1 MGISNANT
9 ALLLAA
15 KAKGIKFGN
24 TATLGVQSFW
34 PTKKEFCKMAAS
46 FNISEFPEKVLS
58 EIGTCGAKF
67 LKYLGAEDVSEIDA
81 SDFEG
86 ARIIHDMN
94 LPISS
99 EHWGKFDFIYDG
111 GSIEHIYKTDQ
122 VFSNVGKLLKNGG
135 TFACSTCANNLLG
148 HGFYQF
154 SPELFFRVFTESNGW
169 NLISVMLCEHQK
181 MPLKF
186 WKVTDP
192 EKLKKRI
199 EIQNK
204 EQVYILILAQKIND
218 VDQIKIPQQ
227 SDYKQAWESNSVID
241 GASTSIAKNSFF
253 KKIHK
258 RILWQW
264 YVLTNSNKHPWTS
277 THARVG
283 FKQPGLTKLN
293 YSDLACGRF

>member
-15 KAKGIKFGN
+15 KAKGINFGK

-34 PTKKEFCKMAAS
+34 PTKKEFCKMAEA
-46 FNISEFPEKVLS
+46 FNISESPEKVLS
-58 EIGTCGAKF
+58 EIGSCGSKF
-67 LKYLGAEDVSEIDA
+67 LKYLGAESVSEIDA

-86 ARIIHDMN
+86 AKIIHDMN
-94 LPISS
+94 LPVSP
-99 EHWGKFDFIYDG
+99 EHWGRFDFIYDG

-122 VFSNVGKLLKNGG
+122 VLSNVGKMLKNGG

-154 SPELFFRVFTESNGW
+154 SPELFFRVFTERNGW
-169 NLISVMLCEHQK
+169 KLTSVMLCEHQK
-181 MPLKF
+181 KPLTF
-186 WKVTDP
+186 WKVSDP
-192 EKLKKRI
+192 AILKKRI

-218 VDQIKIPQQ
+218 IDQIQIPQQ
-227 SDYKQAWESNSVID
+227 SDYKSAWDANVLIEQKSNPD
-241 GASTSIAKNSFF
+241 KKNNIF
-253 KKIHK
+253 KRVFK
-258 RILWQW
+258 RIYWEL
-264 YVLTNSNKHPWTS
+264 YVLLNTNKHPWAS

-293 YSDLACGRF
+293 YSDLACGHI